1 MNIFGDMGSELVPE
15 GPIQHRWEERVQLL
29 CCSDLAPG
37 GWDAYSTERKEDLRD
52 CVGADGKGRW

>member
-1 MNIFGDMGSELVPE
+1 MGSELVPE